1 MSKSKKP
8 SSSLND
14 EDMHTLFESNEIDVP
29 TNLDVEILAT
39 ARAAVESEPNTQR
52 ESRYKNWSLSWT
64 QGFAAA
70 AVVVLGIVIVPTMI
84 SSVQPSH
91 ELTEV
96 TTEFSLAESS
106 NELPAPAP
114 APAPMSIDSIAQ
126 DETSPDG
133 LPEKQTMQTLKNAR
147 ANAGHAAASS
157 VTPKINNKQAFESGV
172 GSELAIRAP
181 AAVETEP
188 DALETEGVPDATVL
202 ESLRI
207 EASAYRATREAWVAE
222 ILRLHETQETEKS
235 REELT
240 LFLMRYPNHVFG
252 QELPK
257 ELR

>member
-14 EDMHTLFESNEIDVP
+14 EDMHTLFKSNEIDVP

-52 ESRYKNWSLSWT
+52 ESRHKNWSLSWT
-64 QGFAAA
+64 QGLAAA

-91 ELTEV
+91 ES
-96 TTEFSLAESS
+96 TTEFSLAESL

-133 LPEKQTMQTLKNAR
+133 LSEKQTAQTLKNAR

-157 VTPKINNKQAFESGV
+157 VTPKINNEQAFESGV

-207 EASAYRATREAWVAE
+207 ETSAYRATREAWVAE

-240 LFLMRYPNHVFG
+240 LFLRRYPNHVFG